1 MTIAEEDEVVKY
13 IVILLTVVSLTG
25 SAQGRDV
32 WSGIFDQQL
41 AAARRGDAG
50 AQYSL
55 AGMYKNGQGV
65 AADRDQAMAWYGKAA
80 AQEHARAKSVLSL
93 MQANQRRFEQAL
105 ASAAGGDVES
115 QYKLANMYA
124 MGTGTDTDPALA
136 RKWYQSAAQHGH
148 DKAQYKFARFL
159 YGDPG
164 KAGDEAA
171 AFAWFRRSA
180 EQGYAPAQYYV
191 AEMYALGR
199 GVERDAEQAL
209 LWYHKAAE
217 GGYGPAYKGIR
228 DIEIL
233 AAREQRRLATTR
245 EQAFAKVIREA
256 QEEHARLLA
265 ASGRTAP
272 GHAPRIEE

>member
-1 MTIAEEDEVVKY
+1 VKY
-13 IVILLTVVSLTG
+13 IVTLLVIVSLAG
-25 SAQGRDV
+25 SAEGRDV
-32 WSGIFDQQL
+32 WSGIFNQQL
-41 AAARRGDAG
+41 MAARRGDAD

-65 AADRDQAMAWYGKAA
+65 AADRDQAIAWYRKAA
-80 AQEHARAKSVLSL
+80 AQKHARAKSALSL

-105 ASAAGGDVES
+105 SSAVEGNVDS

-124 MGTGTDTDPALA
+124 MGTGTDSDPELA

-148 DKAQYKFARFL
+148 DKAQYKLARFL
-159 YGDPG
+159 YSDVG
-164 KAGDEAA
+164 KASDEPA

-199 GVERDAEQAL
+199 GVEKDLEQAL
-209 LWYHKAAE
+209 LWYQKAAE

-228 DIEIL
+228 QIEIL
-233 AAREQRRLATTR
+233 GASEQHRLATAREQALA
-245 EQAFAKVIREA
+245 EVIRKAE
-256 QEEHARLLA
+256 EEHSRLLA
-265 ASGRTAP
+265 TLRETAP
-272 GHAPRIEE
+272 GHEPRSAE